1 VLAEPDSDSLGSVVE
16 VDAGLSAL
24 WWTAVAVAS
33 QSGAMIAL
41 AALAPSTDY
50 RGVEEARRASVVLE
64 QRSSTV
70 GA

>member
-1 VLAEPDSDSLGSVVE
+1 VLAEPDSDSLGSAVE

-33 QSGAMIAL
+33 QSGATIAL

-50 RGVEEARRASVVLE
+50 RGVEEAR
-64 QRSSTV
+64 
-70 GA
+70 